1 MISRRF
7 PTILFLS
14 ILIGLS
20 SARAEDSSQ
29 SAADPKPKSGTDTE
43 PAPERV
49 DPGPFYGFWELEE
62 PAGDTCVIIVK
73 RGGRISCFW
82 TGNASRA
89 IQQGT
94 WERSDETLTAQW
106 ETGHVDVFRKLGEN
120 AIERLSYEPGMALD
134 SPPVLEVR
142 GVRVSSR
149 VPGSLT
155 VPTDDD
161 DRTAPASP
169 PAANP
174 RDDLPRAALPLR
186 NAFLGFWKVPQSTG
200 FLGIGG
206 GHPHFYI
213 QLDRNGDASVAL
225 RDWKAGSGNV
235 GKWTIQDNQAIISWP
250 GQRKDVLTQADDDS
264 VTLEFYNRNRDLSDK
279 PNFRR
284 TAKRVEATEAGR
296 YFQAGNTKRLAVTD
310 IRGTWRPV
318 KSTGNGEYID
328 IEGWGNAYRFPAVDG
343 TGTDPGK
350 WRLKSDRVVINWID
364 GSKDV
369 IRMGTPDMIL
379 ESYPPEV
386 PLTGTPDRVI
396 AVRRTNENPL

>member
-1 MISRRF
+1 MISLRF
-7 PTILFLS
+7 PTVLFLS
-14 ILIGLS
+14 TLIGLGT
-20 SARAEDSSQ
+20 AWADDSSPI
-29 SAADPKPKSGTDTE
+29 SADSKPESAETTPETD
-43 PAPERV
+43 

-82 TGNASRA
+82 TGNASRD

-94 WERSDETLTAQW
+94 WELSNETLTAQW
-106 ETGHVDVFRKLGEN
+106 ETGHVDVFHKLGEN
-120 AIERLSYEPGMALD
+120 AIERLSYQPGMSLD
-134 SPPVLEVR
+134 SKPVLKVR

-161 DRTAPASP
+161 DPSASAPTP
-169 PAANP
+169 PEDP
-174 RDDLPRAALPLR
+174 RNDLPRSALPLR

-206 GHPHFYI
+206 GQPHFYI

-235 GKWTIQDNQAIISWP
+235 GKWTIEDNKAIISWP
-250 GQRKDVLTQADDDS
+250 GERTDVLTPVDDDS
-264 VTLEFYNRNRDLSDK
+264 VTLQFYKRNRDLSDK
-279 PNFRR
+279 PNYTR
-284 TAKRVEATEAGR
+284 TASRVEATEAGR
-296 YFQAGNTKRLAVTD
+296 YFQAGNLKRLTVTD

-328 IEGWGNAYRFPAVDG
+328 IEGWGNAYRFPAADG
-343 TGTDPGK
+343 SGTDPGK

-369 IRMGTPDMIL
+369 IRFGTPDMIL

-386 PLTGTPDRVI
+386 PLTGAPDRVI